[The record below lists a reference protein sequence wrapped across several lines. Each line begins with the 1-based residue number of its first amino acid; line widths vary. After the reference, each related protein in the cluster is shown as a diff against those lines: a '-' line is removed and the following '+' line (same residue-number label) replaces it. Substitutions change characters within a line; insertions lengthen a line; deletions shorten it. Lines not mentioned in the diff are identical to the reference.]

1 MKNKWKWNNCFIKIF
16 KERYCL
22 LLIDLVL
29 YHIKLIIILTRVLRD
44 YLFLLMEWKIP
55 SDLRLLG
62 NSALNIMKI
71 PHKWLYTTKCS
82 YSLLSLR
89 KKVLST
95 DLLEPTAKA
104 EYYNGSISIMKE
116 LFLFMWVSIT
126 KRTITSNLVHY
137 KI

>member
-1 MKNKWKWNNCFIKIF
+1 MFLFPTFIK
-16 KERYCL
+16 
-22 LLIDLVL
+22 
-29 YHIKLIIILTRVLRD
+29 
-44 YLFLLMEWKIP
+44 
-55 SDLRLLG
+55 
-62 NSALNIMKI
+62 
-71 PHKWLYTTKCS
+71 
-82 YSLLSLR
+82 